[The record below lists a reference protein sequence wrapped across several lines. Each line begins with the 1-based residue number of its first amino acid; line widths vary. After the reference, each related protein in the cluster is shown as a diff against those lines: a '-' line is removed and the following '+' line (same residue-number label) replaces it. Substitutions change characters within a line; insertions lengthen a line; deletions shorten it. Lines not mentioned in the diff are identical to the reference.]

1 MSLISSTSKGSAR
14 TLIAAATLAVC
25 TQAAAAQDFD
35 TQKALFWPSNPFA
48 LTLDDELFPATP
60 EYRFEKAERVFVE
73 SLSGIG
79 QDLFDIASFPVRDPM
94 TFGAY
99 ALGVAALTLVDTP
112 TTTLYQQTILPIGE
126 KFDLPRPFDIP
137 HLTVDEQYIGL
148 GIAGTYAYGLA
159 ANDERAQVA
168 ALLSSKAV
176 IYSYLTSHVLLK
188 AAFGRLRPVQDLKD
202 HTGPTGVF
210 TTNPFEFFKGS
221 GVHFDSN
228 PHGTGM
234 PSFHFTLY
242 FATARVYSGVYDNYL
257 IPYGIAAALALNSA
271 EGHNHWVSDMAA
283 GALIGT
289 GIGNVVLNNYDDR
302 KREKYGTFMPIVSS
316 RGVGLGYSLSF

>member
-1 MSLISSTSKGSAR
+1 MRSATMGLTR
-14 TLIAAATLAVC
+14 TLIAAAAAIGL
-25 TQAAAAQDFD
+25 TQAAQAQAFEPDP
-35 TQKALFWPSNPFA
+35 ALGWPTNPFS
-48 LTLDDELFPATP
+48 LTLEDDLFSVTD

-79 QDLFDIASFPVRDPM
+79 QDLFDIASFPVRDPV

-99 ALGVAALTLVDTP
+99 TLGVAALTFVDTP
-112 TTTLYQQTILPIGE
+112 TTTLYQKTILPIGE
-126 KFDLPRPFDIP
+126 KINLPKPFDIP
-137 HLTVDEQYIGL
+137 YLTTDEQYIGL

-168 ALLSSKAV
+168 ALLSGKAV

-188 AAFGRLRPVQDLKD
+188 AAFGRLRPVIDLEN

-210 TTNPFEFFKGS
+210 TTNPFDFFKGS
-221 GVHFDSN
+221 GVHLDSN
-228 PHGTGM
+228 AHGTGM

-242 FATARVYSGVYDNYL
+242 FATARVYSGVYDNYV

-302 KREKYGTFMPIVSS
+302 KREKYGTVMPIVSS
-316 RGVGLGYSLSF
+316 QGIGLGYHLSF

>member
-1 MSLISSTSKGSAR
+1 MRSATKGLSH
-14 TLIAAATLAVC
+14 TLTAAALAISLA
-25 TQAAAAQDFD
+25 QAAPAQTVDSNS
-35 TQKALFWPSNPFA
+35 ALSWPANPFS
-48 LTLDDELFPATP
+48 LTLEDDLFPATG

-112 TTTLYQQTILPIGE
+112 TTTLYQKTVLPIGRQIN
-126 KFDLPRPFDIP
+126 LPKPFDIP
-137 HLTVDEQYIGL
+137 HLTADEQNIGL
-148 GIAGTYAYGLA
+148 GIAGTYAFGIA

-188 AAFGRLRPVQDLKD
+188 AAFGRLRPVKDLEN
-202 HTGPTGVF
+202 HTGSTGVF
-210 TTNPFEFFKGS
+210 TTNPFDFFKGT
-221 GVHFDSN
+221 GVHLDSD
-228 PHGTGM
+228 PLGTGM

-242 FATARVYSGVYDNYL
+242 FATARVYSGVYDNYV

-302 KREKYGTFMPIVSS
+302 KREKYGTVMPIVSS
-316 RGVGLGYSLSF
+316 QGVGLGYHLSF